1 MVNTWDLHTHLT
13 SALKGDTP
21 AEKAASLIAI
31 GDRHGIERY
40 CVFMGIAWS
49 ADPTPDDFRR
59 QNDEVLEAIN
69 AHPERLFGFA
79 YLNPKHPKQSLRELE
94 RCVADGPMVGVKLW
108 IAEKCT
114 APKFAPVIERA
125 AELGAVIFQH
135 TWDKTSGNQAGE
147 STPEDLAELAARY
160 PDTAIICGHTGGNWE
175 KGIAA
180 VRAHKNVSIGL
191 GGFDPTAGV
200 TEMAVRELG
209 ADRIIWGSDAPGRSF
224 ASQLAKV
231 TGATITQESRE
242 KILGGNLRR
251 MMAPILKSKAIR
263 L

>member
-1 MVNTWDLHTHLT
+1 MSTWDLHTHLT
-13 SALKGDTP
+13 SALKGKTP

-40 CVFMGIAWS
+40 CVFMGIGWS
-49 ADPTPDDFRR
+49 ADPKPEDFRR

-79 YLNPKHPKQSLRELE
+79 YLNPRHPKESLAELE

-114 APKFAPVIERA
+114 APKFAPVVERS

-135 TWDKTSGNQAGE
+135 TWDKTSGNQPGE
-147 STPEDLAELAARY
+147 STPEDLAVLASRY
-160 PDTAIICGHTGGNWE
+160 PDIPLICGHSGGNWE

-180 VRAHKNVSIGL
+180 IRAHQNVSIGL

-209 ADRIIWGSDAPGRSF
+209 ADRVIWGSDAPGRSF

-231 TGATITQESRE
+231 TGATITVESRE

-251 MMAPILKSKAIR
+251 MMAPILKNKAIGN
-263 L
+263 